1 MKNDK
6 RMSGDDEAGA
16 AVQPAFL
23 GYEAVVAVIG
33 VAVSK
38 KTLGRWE
45 RDGLFPK
52 RVRLSGKIIAWSAP
66 DIKDWCEAQ
75 REGRPYVT
83 GGP

>member
-1 MKNDK
+1 MKNDM
-6 RMSGDDEAGA
+6 RVNGNDEAGA
-16 AVQPAFL
+16 AIQPAFL
-23 GYEAVVAVIG
+23 GYEAVVAAIG
-33 VAVSK
+33 VTVSK

-75 REGRPYVT
+75 REGRPYVMEA
-83 GGP
+83 P

>member
-1 MKNDK
+1 MKNDT
-6 RMSGDDEAGA
+6 RMNEDDEAGA
-16 AVQPAFL
+16 AIQPAFL

-33 VAVSK
+33 IAVSK

-52 RVRLSGKIIAWSAP
+52 RARLSGKVIAWSAP

-75 REGRPYVT
+75 RAGRPYVT
-83 GGP
+83 KAP